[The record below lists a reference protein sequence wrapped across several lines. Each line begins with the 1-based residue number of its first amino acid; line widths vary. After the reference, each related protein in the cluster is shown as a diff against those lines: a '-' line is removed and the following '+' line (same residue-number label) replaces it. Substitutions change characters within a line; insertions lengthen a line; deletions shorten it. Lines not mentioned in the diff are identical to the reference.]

1 MCKEGWNLS
10 RIAYFAMEIK
20 QQRRKYFEFK
30 KKLNE
35 RGNLQEEPLWG
46 ACIGGGVGA
55 YVNRSLCM
63 MHW

>member
-1 MCKEGWNLS
+1 
-10 RIAYFAMEIK
+10 MEIK

-55 YVNRSLCM
+55 YLIMSTGHFCM
-63 MHW
+63 MHWWNSSYLR